1 MKIQVNK
8 KVRERQ
14 REGLFDPFGAIY
26 GTLRLGLGQEK
37 WSDIHWESHLVKKF
51 DLIKEAPMA
60 G

>member
-1 MKIQVNK
+1 MNK